1 MVSNHFAHVAEVLPH
16 NGDLRWKTE
25 LANVIAASTRNHYGV
40 RSMIVEAMNKVERKG
55 VVTLEE
61 GKGVENNL
69 RVVEG
74 MQFDC
79 GYTSPYFVSDS
90 EKLVVEYENCKL
102 QLVDEK
108 TTHSRDRVNIL
119 EDAIRNGYRI
129 LSQRI
134 EQQALD
140 TLVVHKL
147 RGALKVAENL
157 KLMVLV
163 SEKASVLM
171 TKQPFLEVS
180 LTPSKVF
187 LYFIFTRK
195 LNAEIFNLK
204 EAARVLLALH
214 LTTIKI
220 TTVHFI

>member
-1 MVSNHFAHVAEVLPH
+1 MRCTEDCKHMNYKIRSRTSF
-16 NGDLRWKTE
+16 RWKTE

-55 VVTLEE
+55 GVTLEE
-61 GKGVENNL
+61 GKSVENNL

-74 MQFDC
+74 MQFDR

-102 QLVDEK
+102 LLVDEK
-108 TTHSRDRVNIL
+108 TTNSRDRVNIL

-129 LSQRI
+129 LSRRI

-147 RGALKVAENL
+147 RGALKVVENL

-171 TKQPFLEVS
+171 TKQPFLEENAGD
-180 LTPSKVF
+180 PS
-187 LYFIFTRK
+187 
-195 LNAEIFNLK
+195 
-204 EAARVLLALH
+204 
-214 LTTIKI
+214 
-220 TTVHFI
+220 